1 MMSRQIEHMTHLVD
15 DLLEVSRITQ
25 GRIVL
30 QRELVPVDVALQR
43 AEEATTDLMRARGQ
57 TLTLYIK
64 TPNMY
69 VFVDRNRFA
78 QILVNVLNNASKYSP
93 DGACINISAYS
104 IRQTVHIDI
113 VDNGSGIT
121 ADLMPNVFD
130 LFSQGTRTLDR
141 SEGGL
146 GIGLSI
152 VKRLVD
158 MQDGDIEIRSAGA
171 NQGTTVAMQFPRMSF
186 SGSLAADEHH
196 DKHSLAH
203 GTRHAHRPPQ
213 ARHLRILVVD
223 DNRDAADSLAMLC
236 QTDEH
241 IAYTA
246 YSAYEALAIAP
257 QFAPDLVLL
266 DIGLPE
272 MNGYELAARLREC
285 CPQPPLLI
293 AVTGY
298 GQDEDRLRSQQAG
311 FAHHFVKP
319 IDVHK
324 LLHLLTTL

>member
-1 MMSRQIEHMTHLVD
+1 
-15 DLLEVSRITQ
+15 
-25 GRIVL
+25 
-30 QRELVPVDVALQR
+30 
-43 AEEATTDLMRARGQ
+43 
-57 TLTLYIK
+57 
-64 TPNMY
+64 MY

-93 DGACINISAYS
+93 DGGRIDISAYDD
-104 IRQTVHIDI
+104 RQTVHIDI

-158 MQDGDIEIRSAGA
+158 MQDGDIQIRSAGA
-171 NQGTTVAMQFPRMSF
+171 NQGTTVAMQFPRMTF
-186 SGSLAADEHH
+186 GGSLAADEHSNAH
-196 DKHSLAH
+196 QLAH
-203 GTRHAHRPPQ
+203 GTRHVHRPPQ

-223 DNRDAADSLAMLC
+223 DNKDAADSLALLC

-241 IAYTA
+241 IACTA
-246 YSAYEALAIAP
+246 YNAYEALAVSP
-257 QFAPDLVLL
+257 QFAPDVALL

-298 GQDEDRLRSQQAG
+298 GQDEDRQRSRKAG

-319 IDVHK
+319 IDVHR
-324 LLHLLTTL
+324 LLHLLATL